1 MQFKQAVENMA
12 IIGKN
17 FEVGVIESGEV
28 EFCKHIPEGVSGR
41 NHFFWWEGERPYMHF
56 GVLLKGTVCFACF
69 HLFSKLI

>member
-1 MQFKQAVENMA
+1 MQVVGGHQTQFKQATENMA

-41 NHFFWWEGERPYMHF
+41 NDSF
-56 GVLLKGTVCFACF
+56 L
-69 HLFSKLI
+69 